1 MKLRM
6 PAYPLIIC
14 DPYFNV
20 WSFSDELNAGG
31 TVHWCG
37 KPNSIIGL
45 LETGEKSLCF
55 MGDAHGREKMK
66 QKSVSV
72 TALSTVYEFEY
83 GEILLKATFT
93 SPLLPNDTELLSRPV
108 TYLYAEVS
116 GVQNAVIKI
125 EASEQLCLQEAG
137 QYRVVTEN
145 VPNRFPLIRM
155 GSAEQPVLKTAGDS
169 ICIDYGYFYLGT
181 KNADA
186 ALYTKRTDAM
196 TYVGCKVP
204 VGTGKALFVFAY
216 DDTASI
222 EYFGKRCVS
231 VWNKNGKSIV
241 TAVNEAIDEY
251 GSVKRRADEFDEKL
265 FSDAE
270 KAGGEMYAELLT
282 AAFRQVMGAH
292 KAVTGPDGELLW
304 ISKECSSNGC
314 AATVDISYPSSP
326 MFLYYNTELLRGML
340 RPVFRYVEKEG
351 WQYDFAPHDVGTYPL
366 LNGQT
371 YYDSRLE
378 YQMPI
383 EECGNMLLLVSALA
397 LAEKKYDFFSEH
409 KKTTDKWAEY
419 LLENGFDPANQLCTD
434 DFAGHLAHNC
444 NLSLKAICAL
454 GAYAR
459 VCGITG
465 DDKSE
470 RRYRAA
476 AEKMA
481 DEWCEK
487 AANTDG
493 SYRLAFDRPDTYSMK
508 YNLIW
513 DKVLKLGLFDKKVSE
528 NEFKSYFARFNK
540 YGLPLDNRA
549 VYTKSDWLLWCAC
562 FAETQKD
569 FEDFIRPLW
578 LSYNE
583 TQSRAPLTDWYD
595 TDTAKKQLF
604 QNRTV
609 QGGLWMRLLAESDIF
624 Q

>member
-6 PAYPLIIC
+6 PAYPLIIG

-20 WSFSDELNAGG
+20 WSFTDELNSEN
-31 TVHWCG
+31 TVHWSG
-37 KPNSIIGL
+37 KPNDIIGL

-55 MGDAHGREKMK
+55 MGNPQGREKMR

-72 TALSTVYEFEY
+72 TALSTAYEFEY
-83 GEILLKATFT
+83 GDISLKITFT
-93 SPLLPNDTELLSRPV
+93 SPLLPDDVELLSRPV
-108 TYLYAEVS
+108 TYLYAEVA
-116 GVQNAVIKI
+116 GAQNAFIRI
-125 EASEQLCLQEAG
+125 EVSEQLCLQEAG

-145 VPNRFPLIRM
+145 VANRFPLIRM
-155 GSAEQPVLKTAGDS
+155 GSADQPILKTAGDS
-169 ICIDYGYFYLGT
+169 ICIDYGYFYLGAGNT
-181 KNADA
+181 DA
-186 ALYTKRTDAM
+186 ALYTKRTDAA
-196 TYVGCKVP
+196 TYIGCKVP
-204 VGTGKALFVFAY
+204 VSGGNALVAFAY
-216 DDTASI
+216 DDIASI
-222 EYFGKRCVS
+222 EYFGARCVS
-231 VWNKNGKSIV
+231 VWNRNGKSIV
-241 TAVNEAIDEY
+241 SAVNEALEEY
-251 GSVKRRADEFDEKL
+251 ESVKLRADEFDKKL

-270 KAGGEMYAELLT
+270 KAGGEMYAELLC

-314 AATVDISYPSSP
+314 AATVDISYPSAP
-326 MFLYYNTELLRGML
+326 MFLYYNPELLRGML
-340 RPVFRYVEKEG
+340 LPVFKYVEKEG

-371 YYDSRLE
+371 YYECRLE

-383 EECGNMLLLVSALA
+383 EECGNMLILVSALA
-397 LAEKKYDFFSEH
+397 LAEKKYDFFAEH
-409 KKTTDKWAEY
+409 KQTTDKWAEY

-454 GAYAR
+454 GAYAK

-465 DDKSE
+465 DNINAE
-470 RRYRAA
+470 RYRTA
-476 AEKMA
+476 AERMA
-481 DEWCEK
+481 NDWCEK

-493 SYRLAFDRPDTYSMK
+493 SYRLAFDKPDTYSMK

-513 DKVLKLGLFDKKVSE
+513 DKVLKLRLFDKRIAE
-528 NEFKSYFARFNK
+528 NEFKSYFAHFNK

-562 FAETQKD
+562 FADNQKD
-569 FEDFIRPLW
+569 FEAFIKPLW

-583 TQSRAPLTDWYD
+583 TQTRAPLTDWYD
-595 TDTAKKQLF
+595 TDTARKQIF

-609 QGGLWMRLLAESDIF
+609 QGGLWMRMLTESGIF
-624 Q
+624 E